1 MAPGSKPDATDAL
14 LAAMG
19 QVGGGGILGNARASS
34 RPVMT
39 ENAVAART
47 ETLTCPGCGAPRVQG
62 DQGYVC
68 AYCGREIR

>member
-1 MAPGSKPDATDAL
+1 MPVPPKPGSTEAL
-14 LAAMG
+14 LASMG
-19 QVGGGGILGNARASS
+19 QVKGGVLANARASS

-39 ENAVAART
+39 EQAVAAGVA

-68 AYCGREIR
+68 AYCGTTLR